1 MRLIIFLIV
10 SFIITVPLFA
20 ESTQWQ
26 HSHPQESLSP
36 ALLLKTLD
44 SNKDGRLNYLEAMAN
59 STLSARFLQI
69 DINNNGF
76 LSLQELSVPK
86 NKDTNQ
92 LKILLNFASLQ
103 CI

>member
-1 MRLIIFLIV
+1 MHFIIFLIV
-10 SFIITVPLFA
+10 SFITTVPLFA

-26 HSHPQESLSP
+26 HSHPQENLSP

-59 STLSARFLQI
+59 SRISARFLQI
-69 DINNNGF
+69 DLNNNGF
-76 LSLQELSVPK
+76 LNLQELSVP
-86 NKDTNQ
+86 NNRDSNQ
-92 LKILLNFASLQ
+92 LKMLLNFASLQ